1 MNDNIFIVLILNDTW
16 FGNIPLSMQMSHANV
31 HYHHLMDILVH
42 ALALYLLVTVSN
54 IIVIV
59 TPTTWLVI
67 PVGLVKEMVPG
78 QEVTHLVFMVSL
90 LLAKQI

>member
-1 MNDNIFIVLILNDTW
+1 MF
-16 FGNIPLSMQMSHANV
+16 HANA
-31 HYHHLMDILVH
+31 HYHHLMDTLVH
-42 ALALYLLVTVSN
+42 VLALYLLGTVSN
-54 IIVIV
+54 IIVTV

-67 PVGLVKEMVPG
+67 QVGLVKEMVPG